1 MRLGGRLGSIIF
13 RMVIDRDEFRPR
25 QSHSS
30 GPSWPARW
38 RCTFAFPTAPT
49 HATLTSA
56 RPGRPRPTPPPPP
69 HPHPPPSPPGV
80 RGGGSRTPPRGR
92 TAGAAHDDHW
102 LHLVGKGANAGKVAL
117 PPLVSRHGS
126 DVVGCAQPSERSARR
141 I

>member
-56 RPGRPRPTPPPPP
+56 GRGRTPPPPP
-69 HPHPPPSPPGV
+69 PPRAPLVGPGGGGRGPPLGARAHSLPPGPAPGGVPNPPPGEDQ
-80 RGGGSRTPPRGR
+80 GR
-92 TAGAAHDDHW
+92 A
-102 LHLVGKGANAGKVAL
+102 
-117 PPLVSRHGS
+117 
-126 DVVGCAQPSERSARR
+126 ARR
-141 I
+141 SL